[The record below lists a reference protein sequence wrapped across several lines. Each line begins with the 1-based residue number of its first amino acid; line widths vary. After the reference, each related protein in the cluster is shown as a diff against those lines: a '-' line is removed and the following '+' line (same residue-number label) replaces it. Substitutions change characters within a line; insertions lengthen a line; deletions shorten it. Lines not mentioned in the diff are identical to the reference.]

1 MYQIILN
8 ALKAKFQGVSD
19 NILSR
24 IATKLAKTATTQEQ
38 VTTAVEGV
46 TLQQV
51 IDSYAD
57 HRATEATQTAIQNY
71 ESKYGLKDGEKVQ
84 SVTQGGAPI
93 QTGQPT
99 VQTTATGGSN
109 DTPEWAK
116 QLIEQN
122 KTLTERIAKMEGQNT
137 TASRKQKLNEVI
149 SKLPEKLRKPY
160 ERITLDS
167 MTDEDFNTL
176 VTEVTTEV
184 EGIANDINSKGAVFG
199 RPTSSQGGGTSGNE
213 LTKEQQDAI
222 AHRDSVNKTEGQPF

>member
-1 MYQIILN
+1 MYQLILN

-19 NILSR
+19 AVLSR
-24 IATKLAKTATTQEQ
+24 IANKLAKTVTSQEQ
-38 VTTAVEGV
+38 VATSVEGV

-57 HRATEATQTAIQNY
+57 HRATEAQQTAVQNY
-71 ESKYGLKDGEKVQ
+71 ESKYGLKDGEKVTP
-84 SVTQGGAPI
+84 VTVQQQG
-93 QTGQPT
+93 GQPT
-99 VQTTATGGSN
+99 GGQPTQPTAGATE
-109 DTPEWAK
+109 TPEWAK

-122 KTLTERIAKMEGQNT
+122 KALTDRIAKMEGQRT
-137 TASRKQKLNEVI
+137 TDNRKQQLSTI
-149 SKLPEKLRKPY
+149 IAKLPEQLRKPY

-167 MTDEDFNTL
+167 LSDEQFNTL

-199 RPTSSQGGGTSGNE
+199 RPTANSGGNQGNE

-222 AHRDSVNKTEGQPF
+222 AHRDGSVKGEGQPF

>member
-1 MYQIILN
+1 MYQLILN

-19 NILSR
+19 AVLSR
-24 IATKLAKTATTQEQ
+24 IANKLAKTVTSQEQ
-38 VTTAVEGV
+38 VATSVEGV

-57 HRATEATQTAIQNY
+57 HRATEAQQTAVQNY
-71 ESKYGLKDGEKVQ
+71 ESKYGLKDGEKVTP
-84 SVTQGGAPI
+84 VTVQQQG
-93 QTGQPT
+93 GQPT
-99 VQTTATGGSN
+99 GGQPTQPTAGATE
-109 DTPEWAK
+109 TPEWAK

-122 KTLTERIAKMEGQNT
+122 KALTDRIAKMEGQRT
-137 TASRKQKLNEVI
+137 TDSRKQQLSTI
-149 SKLPEKLRKPY
+149 IAKLPEQLRKPY

-167 MTDEDFNTL
+167 LSDEQFNTL

-199 RPTSSQGGGTSGNE
+199 RPTANSGGNQGNE

-222 AHRDSVNKTEGQPF
+222 AYRDGSVKGEGQPF

>member
-1 MYQIILN
+1 MYQLILN

-19 NILSR
+19 AVLSR
-24 IATKLAKTATTQEQ
+24 IANKLAKTVTSQEQ
-38 VTTAVEGV
+38 VATSAEGV

-57 HRATEATQTAIQNY
+57 HRATEAQQTAVHNY
-71 ESKYGLKDGEKVQ
+71 ESKYGLKDGEKVTP
-84 SVTQGGAPI
+84 VTVQQQG
-93 QTGQPT
+93 GQPT
-99 VQTTATGGSN
+99 GGQSTQPTAGATE
-109 DTPEWAK
+109 TPEWAK

-122 KTLTERIAKMEGQNT
+122 KVLTDRIAKMEGQRT
-137 TASRKQKLNEVI
+137 TDSRKQQLSTI
-149 SKLPEKLRKPY
+149 IAKLPEQLRKPY

-167 MTDEDFNTL
+167 LSDEQFNTL

-199 RPTSSQGGGTSGNE
+199 RPTANSSGNQGNE

-222 AHRDSVNKTEGQPF
+222 AHRDGSVKGEGQPF

>member
-1 MYQIILN
+1 MFQLILN

-19 NILSR
+19 AVLSR
-24 IATKLAKTATTQEQ
+24 IANKLAKTVTSQEQ
-38 VTTAVEGV
+38 VATSVEGV

-57 HRATEATQTAIQNY
+57 HRATEAQQTAVQNY
-71 ESKYGLKDGEKVQ
+71 ESKYGLKDGEKVTP
-84 SVTQGGAPI
+84 VTVQQQG
-93 QTGQPT
+93 GQPT
-99 VQTTATGGSN
+99 GGQPTQPTAGATE
-109 DTPEWAK
+109 TPEWAK

-122 KTLTERIAKMEGQNT
+122 KALTDRIAKMEGQRT
-137 TASRKQKLNEVI
+137 TDSRKQQLSTI
-149 SKLPEKLRKPY
+149 IAKLPEQLRKPY

-167 MTDEDFNTL
+167 LSDEQFNTF

-199 RPTSSQGGGTSGNE
+199 RPTANSGGNQGNE

-222 AHRDSVNKTEGQPF
+222 AHRDGSVKGEGQPF

>member
-1 MYQIILN
+1 MYQLILN

-19 NILSR
+19 AVLSR
-24 IATKLAKTATTQEQ
+24 IANKLAKTVTSQEQ
-38 VTTAVEGV
+38 VATSVEGV

-57 HRATEATQTAIQNY
+57 HRATEAQQTAVQNY
-71 ESKYGLKDGEKVQ
+71 ESKYGLKDGEKVTP
-84 SVTQGGAPI
+84 VTVQQQG
-93 QTGQPT
+93 GQPT
-99 VQTTATGGSN
+99 GGQPTQPTAGAN
-109 DTPEWAK
+109 ETPEWVK

-122 KTLTERIAKMEGQNT
+122 KALTDRIAKMEGQRT
-137 TASRKQKLNEVI
+137 TDSRKQQLSTI
-149 SKLPEKLRKPY
+149 IAKLPEQLRKPY

-167 MTDEDFNTL
+167 LSDEQFNTL

-199 RPTSSQGGGTSGNE
+199 RPTANSGGNQGNE

-222 AHRDSVNKTEGQPF
+222 AHRDGSVKGEGQPF

>member
-1 MYQIILN
+1 MYQLILN

-19 NILSR
+19 AVLSR
-24 IATKLAKTATTQEQ
+24 IANKLAKTVTSQEQ
-38 VTTAVEGV
+38 VATSVEGV

-57 HRATEATQTAIQNY
+57 HRATEAQQTAVQNY
-71 ESKYGLKDGEKVQ
+71 ESKYGLKDGEKVTP
-84 SVTQGGAPI
+84 VTVQQQG
-93 QTGQPT
+93 GQPT
-99 VQTTATGGSN
+99 GGQPTQPTAGATE
-109 DTPEWAK
+109 TPEWAK

-122 KTLTERIAKMEGQNT
+122 KALTDRIAKMEGQRT
-137 TASRKQKLNEVI
+137 TENRKQQLSTI
-149 SKLPEKLRKPY
+149 IAKLPEQLRKPY

-167 MTDEDFNTL
+167 LSDEQFNTL

-199 RPTSSQGGGTSGNE
+199 RPTANSGGNQGNE

-222 AHRDSVNKTEGQPF
+222 AHRDGSVKGEGQPF

>member
-1 MYQIILN
+1 MYQLILN

-19 NILSR
+19 AVLSR
-24 IATKLAKTATTQEQ
+24 IANKLAKTVTSQEQ
-38 VTTAVEGV
+38 VATSVEGV

-57 HRATEATQTAIQNY
+57 HRATEAQQTAVQNY
-71 ESKYGLKDGEKVQ
+71 ESKYGLKDGEKVTP
-84 SVTQGGAPI
+84 VTVQQQGSQPTG
-93 QTGQPT
+93 GQPT
-99 VQTTATGGSN
+99 QLTAGAN
-109 DTPEWAK
+109 ETPEWAK

-122 KTLTERIAKMEGQNT
+122 KTLTDRIAKMEGQRT
-137 TASRKQKLNEVI
+137 TDNRKQQLSTI
-149 SKLPEKLRKPY
+149 IAKLPEKLRKPY

-167 MTDEDFNTL
+167 LSDEQFNTL

-199 RPTSSQGGGTSGNE
+199 RPTANSGGNQGNE

-222 AHRDSVNKTEGQPF
+222 AHRDGSVKGEGQPF

>member
-1 MYQIILN
+1 MYQLILN

-19 NILSR
+19 AVLSR
-24 IATKLAKTATTQEQ
+24 IANKLAKTVTSQEQ
-38 VTTAVEGV
+38 VATSVEGV

-57 HRATEATQTAIQNY
+57 HRATEAQQTAVQNY
-71 ESKYGLKDGEKVQ
+71 ESKYGLKDGEKVTP
-84 SVTQGGAPI
+84 VTVQQQG
-93 QTGQPT
+93 GQPT
-99 VQTTATGGSN
+99 GGQPTQPTAGAN
-109 DTPEWAK
+109 ETPEWAK

-122 KTLTERIAKMEGQNT
+122 KTLTDRIAKMEGQRT
-137 TASRKQKLNEVI
+137 TDSRKQQLSTI
-149 SKLPEKLRKPY
+149 IAKLPEQLRKPY

-167 MTDEDFNTL
+167 LSDEQFNTL

-199 RPTSSQGGGTSGNE
+199 RPTANSGGNQGNE

-222 AHRDSVNKTEGQPF
+222 AHRDGSVKGEGQPF

>member
-38 VTTAVEGV
+38 VITAVEGV

-57 HRATEATQTAIQNY
+57 HRATEATQTAVQNY
-71 ESKYGLKDGEKVQ
+71 ESKYGLKDGEKVTP
-84 SVTQGGAPI
+84 VTVQQQG
-93 QTGQPT
+93 GQPT
-99 VQTTATGGSN
+99 GGQPTQPTAGATE
-109 DTPEWAK
+109 TPEWAK

-122 KTLTERIAKMEGQNT
+122 KALTDRIAKMEGQRT
-137 TASRKQKLNEVI
+137 TDSRKQQLSTI
-149 SKLPEKLRKPY
+149 IAKLPEQLRKPY

-167 MTDEDFNTL
+167 LSDEQFNTL

-199 RPTSSQGGGTSGNE
+199 RPTANSGGNQGNE

-222 AHRDSVNKTEGQPF
+222 AHRDGSVKGEGQPF

>member
-1 MYQIILN
+1 MYQLILN

-19 NILSR
+19 AVLSR
-24 IATKLAKTATTQEQ
+24 IANKLAKTVTSQEQ
-38 VTTAVEGV
+38 VATSVEGV

-57 HRATEATQTAIQNY
+57 HRATEAQQTAVHNY
-71 ESKYGLKDGEKVQ
+71 ESKYGLKDGEKVTP
-84 SVTQGGAPI
+84 VTVQQQG
-93 QTGQPT
+93 GQPT
-99 VQTTATGGSN
+99 GGQSTQPTAGATE
-109 DTPEWAK
+109 TPEWAK

-122 KTLTERIAKMEGQNT
+122 KVLTDRIAKMEGQRT
-137 TASRKQKLNEVI
+137 TDSRKQQLSTI
-149 SKLPEKLRKPY
+149 IAKLPEQLRKPY

-167 MTDEDFNTL
+167 LSDEQFNTL

-199 RPTSSQGGGTSGNE
+199 RPTANSGGNQGNE

-222 AHRDSVNKTEGQPF
+222 AHRDGSVKGEGQPF

>member
-1 MYQIILN
+1 MYQLILN

-19 NILSR
+19 AVLSR
-24 IATKLAKTATTQEQ
+24 IANKLAKTVTSQEQ
-38 VTTAVEGV
+38 VATSVEGV

-57 HRATEATQTAIQNY
+57 HRATEAQQTAVQNY
-71 ESKYGLKDGEKVQ
+71 ESKYGLKDGEKVTP
-84 SVTQGGAPI
+84 VTVQQQG
-93 QTGQPT
+93 GQPT
-99 VQTTATGGSN
+99 GGQPTKPTAGATE
-109 DTPEWAK
+109 TPEWAK

-122 KTLTERIAKMEGQNT
+122 NALTDRIAKMEGQRT
-137 TASRKQKLNEVI
+137 TDSRKQQLSTI
-149 SKLPEKLRKPY
+149 IAKLPEQLRKPY

-167 MTDEDFNTL
+167 LSDEQFNTL

-199 RPTSSQGGGTSGNE
+199 RPTANSGGNQGNE

-222 AHRDSVNKTEGQPF
+222 AHRDGSVKGEGQPF

>member
-1 MYQIILN
+1 MFQLILN

-19 NILSR
+19 AVLSR
-24 IATKLAKTATTQEQ
+24 IANKLAKTVTSQEQ
-38 VTTAVEGV
+38 VATSVEGV

-57 HRATEATQTAIQNY
+57 HRATEAQQTAVHNY
-71 ESKYGLKDGEKVQ
+71 ESKYGLKDGEKVTP
-84 SVTQGGAPI
+84 VTVQQQG
-93 QTGQPT
+93 GQPT
-99 VQTTATGGSN
+99 GGQPTQPTAGATE
-109 DTPEWAK
+109 TPDWAK

-122 KTLTERIAKMEGQNT
+122 NALADRIAKMEGQRT
-137 TASRKQKLNEVI
+137 TDSRKQQLSTI
-149 SKLPEKLRKPY
+149 IAKLPEQLRKPY

-167 MTDEDFNTL
+167 LSDEQFNTL

-199 RPTSSQGGGTSGNE
+199 RPTANSGGNQGNE

-222 AHRDSVNKTEGQPF
+222 AHRDGSVKGEGQPF

>member
-1 MYQIILN
+1 MFQLILN

-19 NILSR
+19 AVLSR
-24 IATKLAKTATTQEQ
+24 IANKLAKTVTSQEQ
-38 VTTAVEGV
+38 VATSVEGV

-57 HRATEATQTAIQNY
+57 HRATEAQQTAVQNY
-71 ESKYGLKDGEKVQ
+71 ESKYGLKDGEKVTP
-84 SVTQGGAPI
+84 VTVQQQG
-93 QTGQPT
+93 GQPT
-99 VQTTATGGSN
+99 GGQPTQPTAGATE
-109 DTPEWAK
+109 TPEWAK

-122 KTLTERIAKMEGQNT
+122 KDLTDRIAKMEGQRT
-137 TASRKQKLNEVI
+137 TDSRKQQLSTI
-149 SKLPEKLRKPY
+149 IAKLPEQLRKPY

-167 MTDEDFNTL
+167 LSDEQFNTL

-199 RPTSSQGGGTSGNE
+199 RPTANSGGNQGNE

-222 AHRDSVNKTEGQPF
+222 AHRDGSVKGEGQPF

>member
-1 MYQIILN
+1 MYQLILN

-19 NILSR
+19 AVLSR
-24 IATKLAKTATTQEQ
+24 IANKLAKTVTSQEQ
-38 VTTAVEGV
+38 VATSVEGV

-57 HRATEATQTAIQNY
+57 HRATEAQQTAVQNY
-71 ESKYGLKDGEKVQ
+71 ESKYGLKDGEKVTP
-84 SVTQGGAPI
+84 VTVQQQG
-93 QTGQPT
+93 GQPT
-99 VQTTATGGSN
+99 GGQSTQPTAGAN
-109 DTPEWAK
+109 ETPEWAK

-122 KTLTERIAKMEGQNT
+122 KALTDRIAKMEGQRT
-137 TASRKQKLNEVI
+137 TDSRKQQLSTI
-149 SKLPEKLRKPY
+149 IAKLPEQLRKPY

-167 MTDEDFNTL
+167 LSDEQFNTL

-199 RPTSSQGGGTSGNE
+199 RPTANSGGNQGNE

-222 AHRDSVNKTEGQPF
+222 AHRDGSVKGEGQPF

>member
-1 MYQIILN
+1 MYQLILN

-19 NILSR
+19 AVLSR
-24 IATKLAKTATTQEQ
+24 IANKLAKTVTSQEQ
-38 VTTAVEGV
+38 VATSVEGV

-57 HRATEATQTAIQNY
+57 HRATEAQQTAVQNY
-71 ESKYGLKDGEKVQ
+71 ESKYGLKDGEKVTP
-84 SVTQGGAPI
+84 VTVQQQG
-93 QTGQPT
+93 GQPT
-99 VQTTATGGSN
+99 GGQPTQSTAGAN
-109 DTPEWAK
+109 ETPEWAK

-122 KTLTERIAKMEGQNT
+122 KALTDRIAKMEGQRT
-137 TASRKQKLNEVI
+137 TDSRKQQLSTI
-149 SKLPEKLRKPY
+149 IAKLPEQLRKPY

-167 MTDEDFNTL
+167 LSDEQFNTL

-199 RPTSSQGGGTSGNE
+199 RPTANSGGNQGNE

-222 AHRDSVNKTEGQPF
+222 AHRDGSVKGEGQPF

>member
-1 MYQIILN
+1 MYQLILN

-19 NILSR
+19 AVLSR
-24 IATKLAKTATTQEQ
+24 IANKLAKTVTSQEQ
-38 VTTAVEGV
+38 VATSVEGV

-57 HRATEATQTAIQNY
+57 HRATEAQQTAVQNY
-71 ESKYGLKDGEKVQ
+71 ESKYGLKDGEKVTP
-84 SVTQGGAPI
+84 VTVQQQG
-93 QTGQPT
+93 GQPT
-99 VQTTATGGSN
+99 GGQPTQPTAGAN
-109 DTPEWAK
+109 ETPEWAK

-122 KTLTERIAKMEGQNT
+122 KTLTDRIAKMEGQRT
-137 TASRKQKLNEVI
+137 TDSRKQQLSTI
-149 SKLPEKLRKPY
+149 IAKLPEKLRKPY

-167 MTDEDFNTL
+167 LSDEQFNTL

-199 RPTSSQGGGTSGNE
+199 RPTANSGGNQGNE

-222 AHRDSVNKTEGQPF
+222 AHRDGSVKGEGQPF

>member
-1 MYQIILN
+1 MYQLILN

-19 NILSR
+19 AVLSR
-24 IATKLAKTATTQEQ
+24 IANKLAKTVTSQEQ
-38 VTTAVEGV
+38 VATSVEGV

-57 HRATEATQTAIQNY
+57 HRATEAQQTAVQNY
-71 ESKYGLKDGEKVQ
+71 ESKYGLKDGEKVTP
-84 SVTQGGAPI
+84 VTVQQQG
-93 QTGQPT
+93 GQPT
-99 VQTTATGGSN
+99 GGQPTQPTAGATEI
-109 DTPEWAK
+109 PEWAK

-122 KTLTERIAKMEGQNT
+122 KALTDRIAKMEGQRT
-137 TASRKQKLNEVI
+137 TDSRKQQLSTI
-149 SKLPEKLRKPY
+149 IAKLPEQLRKPY

-167 MTDEDFNTL
+167 LSDEQFNTL

-199 RPTSSQGGGTSGNE
+199 RPTANSGGNQGNE

-222 AHRDSVNKTEGQPF
+222 AHRDGSVKGEGQPF

>member
-1 MYQIILN
+1 MYQLILN

-19 NILSR
+19 NVLSR
-24 IATKLAKTATTQEQ
+24 IANKLAKTVTSQEQ
-38 VTTAVEGV
+38 VATSVEGV

-57 HRATEATQTAIQNY
+57 HRATEAQQTAVQNY
-71 ESKYGLKDGEKVQ
+71 ESKYGLKDGAKVTP
-84 SVTQGGAPI
+84 VTVQQQG
-93 QTGQPT
+93 GQPT
-99 VQTTATGGSN
+99 GGQPTQPTAGAN
-109 DTPEWAK
+109 ETPEWAK

-122 KTLTERIAKMEGQNT
+122 KTLTDRIAKMEGQRT
-137 TASRKQKLNEVI
+137 TDSRKQQLSTI
-149 SKLPEKLRKPY
+149 IAKLPEKLRKPY

-167 MTDEDFNTL
+167 LSDEQFNTL

-199 RPTSSQGGGTSGNE
+199 RPTANSGGNQGNE

-222 AHRDSVNKTEGQPF
+222 AHRDGSVKGEGQPF

>member
-1 MYQIILN
+1 MTMFQLILN

-19 NILSR
+19 AVLSR
-24 IATKLAKTATTQEQ
+24 IANKLAKTVTSQEQ
-38 VTTAVEGV
+38 VATSVEGV

-57 HRATEATQTAIQNY
+57 HRATEAQQTAVQNY
-71 ESKYGLKDGEKVQ
+71 ESKYGLKDGEKVTP
-84 SVTQGGAPI
+84 VTVQQQG
-93 QTGQPT
+93 GQPT
-99 VQTTATGGSN
+99 GGQPTQPTAGATE
-109 DTPEWAK
+109 TPEWAK

-122 KTLTERIAKMEGQNT
+122 KALTDRIAKMEGQRT
-137 TASRKQKLNEVI
+137 TENRKQQLSTI
-149 SKLPEKLRKPY
+149 IAKLPEQLRKPY

-167 MTDEDFNTL
+167 LSDEQFNTL

-199 RPTSSQGGGTSGNE
+199 RPTANSGGNQGNE

-222 AHRDSVNKTEGQPF
+222 AHRDGSVKGEGQPF

>member
-1 MYQIILN
+1 MYQLILN

-19 NILSR
+19 AVLSR
-24 IATKLAKTATTQEQ
+24 IANKLAKTVTSQEQ
-38 VTTAVEGV
+38 VATSVEGV

-57 HRATEATQTAIQNY
+57 HRATEAQQTAVQNY
-71 ESKYGLKDGEKVQ
+71 ESKYGLKDGEKVTPVIVQ
-84 SVTQGGAPI
+84 QQG
-93 QTGQPT
+93 GQPT
-99 VQTTATGGSN
+99 GGQPTQPTAGATE
-109 DTPEWAK
+109 TPEWAK

-122 KTLTERIAKMEGQNT
+122 KALTDRIAKMEGQRT
-137 TASRKQKLNEVI
+137 TDSRKQQLSTI
-149 SKLPEKLRKPY
+149 IAKLPEQLRKPY

-167 MTDEDFNTL
+167 LSDEQFNTL

-199 RPTSSQGGGTSGNE
+199 RPTANSGGNQGNE

-222 AHRDSVNKTEGQPF
+222 AHRDGSVKGEGQPF

>member
-1 MYQIILN
+1 MYQLILN

-19 NILSR
+19 AVLSR
-24 IATKLAKTATTQEQ
+24 IANKLAKTVTSQEQ
-38 VTTAVEGV
+38 VATSVEGV

-57 HRATEATQTAIQNY
+57 HRATEAQQTAVQNY
-71 ESKYGLKDGEKVQ
+71 ESKYGLKDGEKVTP
-84 SVTQGGAPI
+84 VTVQQQGGQPN
-93 QTGQPT
+93 TGGQPT
-99 VQTTATGGSN
+99 QPTAGATE
-109 DTPEWAK
+109 TPEWAK

-122 KTLTERIAKMEGQNT
+122 KALTDRIAKMEGQRT
-137 TASRKQKLNEVI
+137 TDSRKQQLSTI
-149 SKLPEKLRKPY
+149 IAKLPEQLRKPY

-167 MTDEDFNTL
+167 LSDEQCNTL

-199 RPTSSQGGGTSGNE
+199 RPTANSGGNQGNE

-222 AHRDSVNKTEGQPF
+222 AHRDGTVKGEGQPF